1 MKQIFLLAMVSVVL
15 AFTNGAFA
23 QRECRDLFSAPPQ
36 SAAQSAP
43 MSKSEY
49 VSKLIEAGVDQ
60 TAYVVK
66 WHAIKESARGP
77 FPESGEFVVSGVPWS
92 KAGHWMEAVGENTI
106 GLMVDGLPESNP
118 GSAELRVG
126 NRYYS
131 YRDVRSR
138 REDRREVYS
147 LFYDVGS
154 PRHYVTELTLTV
166 TPEEKQ
172 AVLHFLAARQ
182 SGTLVAKT
190 DIRGGAVA
198 GEVIRPE
205 FDIEK
210 MGLSRES
217 CAGACTSWFNP
228 AWLKHYDAPEVL
240 IALAERLELK
250 PTPVAK
256 QMIWGH
262 VRRPGPMG
270 ITLFGIDRADI
281 GETSYRMP
289 NLMSDFIHNNAW
301 LKLRGMP
308 AYGYIPDPVSGATET
323 ILSQRIPLTTWL
335 EQQGGGN

>member
-23 QRECRDLFSAPPQ
+23 QRECRDLFLAPLQ
-36 SAAQSAP
+36 SAARSAP
-43 MSKSEY
+43 MSKSDY
-49 VSKLIEAGVDQ
+49 VSKLIEAGLDQ
-60 TAYVVK
+60 TAYVVN

-92 KAGHWMEAVGENTI
+92 KAGHWMDAVGESTI
-106 GLMVDGLPESNP
+106 GLMVDGLPEANP

-131 YRDVRSR
+131 YQDVRSLR
-138 REDRREVYS
+138 DDRREVYS
-147 LFYDVGS
+147 LFYELRS
-154 PRHYVTELTLTV
+154 PRQYVTELTLTV

-182 SGTLVAKT
+182 KGTLVAKT
-190 DIRGGAVA
+190 DIRSGVKA
-198 GEVIRPE
+198 GEVIRPG

-240 IALAERLELK
+240 IALAERLELRA
-250 PTPVAK
+250 TPVAK

-270 ITLFGIDRADI
+270 ITLFGIDRANI
-281 GETSYRMP
+281 GETSFRMLD
-289 NLMSDFIHNNAW
+289 LMSNFIKNNAW